1 MNTVVTSKE
10 AILQVCRELVS
21 ESGLS
26 ALNMRTVAQRCNVA
40 LGSLYNYFPSKNDLT
55 LAAIESVWQDIFHL
69 DHRCRIG
76 DTFPD
81 YVQWIFES
89 VQTGMTEYP
98 NFFTAHS
105 ISFASSEKDQ
115 ARQTMERYFQHMKT
129 GMRHALE
136 CDSYVRSDSFNSNF
150 TQTDFVDF
158 TLSSLLSLLM
168 QHRMNCSILLEIIR
182 RTIY

>member
-1 MNTVVTSKE
+1 MNTIVTSKE
-10 AILQVCRELVS
+10 AILRVCRELVS
-21 ESGLS
+21 ENGLL

-55 LAAIESVWQDIFHL
+55 LAAIESVWQDIFHM
-69 DHRCRIG
+69 DHSCRIG

-105 ISFASSEKDQ
+105 ISFASNEKDK
-115 ARQTMERYFQHMKT
+115 ARQTMEHYFQHMKI
-129 GMRHALE
+129 GMCHALE
-136 CDSYVRSDSFNSNF
+136 SDIHIRSDAFDATF

-158 TLSSLLSLLM
+158 TLSGLLSLLM
-168 QHRMNCSILLEIIR
+168 QHRSNCSVLLEIIR